1 MNIDEFIQNFAE
13 QFDETE
19 ASKFTPETV
28 FRDND
33 EWSSLLALSVMAMVD
48 EEYDVQLSANEMRQ
62 ANTIQELF
70 DIVNSHL

>member
-1 MNIDEFIQNFAE
+1 MDINEFIQNFAE

-19 ASKFTPETV
+19 ASEFSPETV

-33 EWSSLLALSVMAMVD
+33 EWSSLLALSVMAMVH